1 MIWQTQLINCVII
14 VNHLHF
20 SKTIPDWRLTA
31 GIGPHEAKGLCG
43 DHWVPAVPVPSFFA
57 TCSGTLLGSN
67 LHAGCFVRLP
77 TIIRAL
83 ADLERCLPV
92 GCGKQVRFCLCFGSI
107 TQEAPEFLENL
118 RVKAGFFVDFSI
130 CEIIR
135 DAFYFR
141 QSQPI
146 LPVNFLE
153 VSQVIGTSWYV
164 QSR

>member
-1 MIWQTQLINCVII
+1 MKLRD
-14 VNHLHF
+14 F
-20 SKTIPDWRLTA
+20 A
-31 GIGPHEAKGLCG
+31 GIIGSRRSQCHLFLRHVQVHFLAQ
-43 DHWVPAVPVPSFFA
+43 
-57 TCSGTLLGSN
+57 TCMLVVLFGCQLSSELLRIWNVGHLLS
-67 LHAGCFVRLP
+67 
-77 TIIRAL
+77 
-83 ADLERCLPV
+83 CLPV